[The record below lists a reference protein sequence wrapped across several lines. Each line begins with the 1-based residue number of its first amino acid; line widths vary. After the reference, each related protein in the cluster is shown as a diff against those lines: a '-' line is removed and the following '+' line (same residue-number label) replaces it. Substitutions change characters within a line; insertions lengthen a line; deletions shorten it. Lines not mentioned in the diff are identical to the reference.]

1 MFSLP
6 AMKAARIS
14 GRILAP
20 PRAPYS
26 FDPCPLILAACYY
39 VSMRALN
46 QPVSWWGWHWEPPVP
61 MSITELIKAGNLD
74 ARLSAMLWIAME
86 RGASLI
92 VAADPPSSGKTTTLT
107 ALLSFTPPETA
118 VYFTR
123 GMGETFALPP
133 RSDSYP
139 TYILI
144 NEMSDHI
151 PVYTWDENARRAFE
165 LLSTGYSLATTM
177 HDETVEGVVRQLRED
192 LSVPAAQIA
201 NVTFIMPL
209 YLGRLSSPSAAART
223 SFMRRIQE
231 VAMLDLDGEDLS
243 VNRIATWDG
252 NSDSFEVLPKAEDR
266 EAFATWAG
274 ISVDELNAELEKR
287 EAFLSTL
294 VSTGVTAIPEVNAA
308 IESFYDEA
316 IRPRPQV

>member
-1 MFSLP
+1 
-6 AMKAARIS
+6 
-14 GRILAP
+14 
-20 PRAPYS
+20 
-26 FDPCPLILAACYY
+26 
-39 VSMRALN
+39 MRALN

-61 MSITELIKAGNLD
+61 MSIVELIKAGNLD
-74 ARLSAMLWIAME
+74 ARLAAMLWTAME

-123 GMGETFALPP
+123 GMGEMFALPP

-151 PVYTWDENARRAFE
+151 PVYTWDANARRAFE
-165 LLSTGYSLATTM
+165 LLAAGYSLATTM
-177 HDETVEGVVRQLRED
+177 HDVSVDGVIRQLREE
-192 LSVPAAQIA
+192 LSIPTAQIA
-201 NVTFIMPL
+201 KLTFIIPM
-209 YLGRLSSPSAAART
+209 YLGTLSSPPAGART
-223 SFMRRIQE
+223 SSMRRIQE

-243 VNRIATWDG
+243 VNRIAAWDLSS
-252 NSDSFEVLPKAEDR
+252 NSFDVLPKPEHR

-274 ISVDELNAELEKR
+274 MSDEELTAELERR
-287 EAFLSTL
+287 ETFLENL
-294 VSTGVTAIPEVNAA
+294 ISTGVTTIPEVNAA
-308 IESFYDEA
+308 IESFYEGA
-316 IRPRPQV
+316 IRPRPPV

>member
-1 MFSLP
+1 
-6 AMKAARIS
+6 
-14 GRILAP
+14 
-20 PRAPYS
+20 
-26 FDPCPLILAACYY
+26 
-39 VSMRALN
+39 
-46 QPVSWWGWHWEPPVP
+46 
-61 MSITELIKAGNLD
+61 MSITELINAGNLD
-74 ARLSAMLWIAME
+74 ARLAAMLWIGME

-151 PVYTWDENARRAFE
+151 PVYTWDANARRAFE
-165 LLSTGYSLATTM
+165 LLATGYSLATTM
-177 HDETVEGVVRQLRED
+177 HDETVEGVIRQLRED
-192 LSVPAAQIA
+192 LLIPAAQIA
-201 NVTFIMPL
+201 NLSFIIPL
-209 YLGRLSSPSAAART
+209 YLGRLSSPSVGARA
-223 SFMRRIQE
+223 SSMRRIQE

-243 VNRIATWDG
+243 VNRVATWDL
-252 NSDSFEVLPKAEDR
+252 NSDSFAVLAEPEHR

-274 ISVDELNAELEKR
+274 ISADELNAELEKR
-287 EAFLSTL
+287 EGFLVSL
-294 VSTGVTAIPEVNAA
+294 VSTGVTSIPEVNAA
-308 IESFYDEA
+308 IESFYEAA